1 MYARVAINN
10 KFPITIC
17 ALRVAVMKSIIEF
30 TRLNEFAVIFAAFI
44 TAYALVRF
52 VVAPVQHYFISTNV
66 MMGSLLF
73 IPHGIRV
80 LAVWLCGVRAILPLI
95 LAELLG
101 GLFLW
106 QPDVGSSVLLGS
118 SMVGG
123 LCVYLTFE
131 LFRLAGIELRPD
143 GKDSALTNWKSLIL
157 LASIASVF
165 NSIGKQIFFGGLAPL
180 ADELLILAMFW
191 SGDTV
196 GTFACLL
203 LLIGI
208 RRRFRL

>member
-1 MYARVAINN
+1 MYARVAVNN
-10 KFPITIC
+10 KLPITIC

>member
-1 MYARVAINN
+1 MYW
-10 KFPITIC
+10 KG
-17 ALRVAVMKSIIEF
+17 AVMRSVIEF
-30 TRLNEFAVIFAAFI
+30 TRLSEFATILVAFVL
-44 TAYALVRF
+44 AYALVDF
-52 VVAPVQHYFISTNV
+52 VVAPIQHQFVSGSV
-66 MMGSLLF
+66 MAGSLLF

-95 LAELLG
+95 AAEFLG
-101 GLFLW
+101 GIFLW
-106 QPDVGSSVLLGS
+106 QPDLGLDVLLGS

-131 LFRLAGIELRPD
+131 VFRLAGIEMRPD

-157 LASIASVF
+157 LASIASIF
-165 NSIGKQIFFGGLAPL
+165 NSIGKQIFFESLAPL
-180 ADELLILAMFW
+180 ADQVLILAMFW
-191 SGDTV
+191 IGDTL

-208 RRRFRL
+208 RRRFQF

>member
-1 MYARVAINN
+1 MR
-10 KFPITIC
+10 
-17 ALRVAVMKSIIEF
+17 SIIEF
-30 TRLNEFAVIFAAFI
+30 PRLSEFAVISIAFVL
-44 TAYALVRF
+44 AYALVNF
-52 VVAPVQHYFISTNV
+52 VVEPIQHQFLSSST
-66 MMGSLLF
+66 MAGSLLF

-95 LAELLG
+95 AAEFLG
-101 GLFLW
+101 GIFLW
-106 QPDVGSSVLLGS
+106 QPDVGLDVLLGS

-123 LCVYLTFE
+123 LGVYSTFE
-131 LFRLAGIELRPD
+131 LFRLAGIEMQPD

-165 NSIGKQIFFGGLAPL
+165 NSVGKQIFFESLAPL
-180 ADELLILAMFW
+180 TDEILILAMFW
-191 SGDTV
+191 VGDTL

-208 RRRFRL
+208 RSGFRF

>member
-1 MYARVAINN
+1 
-10 KFPITIC
+10 
-17 ALRVAVMKSIIEF
+17 MKSIIEF
-30 TRLNEFAVIFAAFI
+30 TRLNEFAVIFAAFL
-44 TAYALVRF
+44 TAYVLVRF

>member
-1 MYARVAINN
+1 MRSVVE
-10 KFPITIC
+10 T
-17 ALRVAVMKSIIEF
+17 
-30 TRLNEFAVIFAAFI
+30 TRFSEFAIIFI
-44 TAYALVRF
+44 TYVLAFALVEF
-52 VVAPVQHYFISTNV
+52 VVAPIQHQFVSSST
-66 MMGSLLF
+66 MAGSLLF

-80 LAVWLCGVRAILPLI
+80 LAVWLCGVRAILPLV
-95 LAELLG
+95 LAEFLG
-101 GLFLW
+101 GIFLW
-106 QPDVGSSVLLGS
+106 QPDLGLDVLLGS

-143 GKDSALTNWKSLIL
+143 GKDSALTNWRCLIL

-165 NSIGKQIFFGGLAPL
+165 NSVGKQIFFGSLAPL
-180 ADELLILAMFW
+180 ADEIMTLAMFW
-191 SGDTV
+191 IGDTL

-208 RRRFRL
+208 RRRFEF

>member
-1 MYARVAINN
+1 
-10 KFPITIC
+10 
-17 ALRVAVMKSIIEF
+17 MKSIIEF

-73 IPHGIRV
+73 IPHGIRA

>member
-1 MYARVAINN
+1 MYW
-10 KFPITIC
+10 KG
-17 ALRVAVMKSIIEF
+17 AVMRSIVEF
-30 TRLNEFAVIFAAFI
+30 TRLNEFAVIFISFVLAF
-44 TAYALVRF
+44 ALVDL
-52 VVAPVQHYFISTNV
+52 VVEPVQHQFLSSST
-66 MMGSLLF
+66 MAGSLLF

-95 LAELLG
+95 AAELFSCI
-101 GLFLW
+101 FLW
-106 QPDVGSSVLLGS
+106 QPDVGLDVFLGS
-118 SMVGG
+118 AMVGG

-131 LFRLAGIELRPD
+131 VFRLAGIEMRPD

-165 NSIGKQIFFGGLAPL
+165 NSIGKQIFFGVLVPL
-180 ADELLILAMFW
+180 TDEVLILAMFW
-191 SGDTV
+191 IGDTL

-208 RRRFRL
+208 RRRFQF

>member
-1 MYARVAINN
+1 MR
-10 KFPITIC
+10 
-17 ALRVAVMKSIIEF
+17 LIIGF
-30 TRLNEFAVIFAAFI
+30 TRLNEFAIIFMAFVL
-44 TAYALVRF
+44 AFVLVDF
-52 VVAPVQHYFISTNV
+52 VVEPVQRYFVSVTAIT
-66 MMGSLLF
+66 GSLLF

-95 LAELLG
+95 LAEFLG
-101 GLFLW
+101 GVFLW
-106 QPDVGSSVLLGS
+106 QPDVGLDVLLGS

-131 LFRLAGIELRPD
+131 LFRIAGIEMRPD

-157 LASIASVF
+157 IASIASVF
-165 NSIGKQIFFGGLAPL
+165 NSIGKQIFFGSLAPL
-180 ADELLILAMFW
+180 TDEIISIAMFW
-191 SGDTV
+191 IGDTL

-208 RRRFRL
+208 RRRFQF